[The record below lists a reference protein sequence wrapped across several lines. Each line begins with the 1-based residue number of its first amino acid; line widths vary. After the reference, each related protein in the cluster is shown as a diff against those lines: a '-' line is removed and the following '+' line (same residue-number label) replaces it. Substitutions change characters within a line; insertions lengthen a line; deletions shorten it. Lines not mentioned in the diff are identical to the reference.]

1 LLELDRIQNA
11 IPKIV
16 QIEERIPYPAKLP
29 ISHPIRLIK
38 EAEQQIASTHCVIC
52 GRSDLILEQQHVA
65 GRANYSDTVTLCESC
80 HDELSNIYQPKWI
93 RTQRNHVECYF
104 LGWSDIFHLMWVKTK
119 HPYFYELSKTFAL
132 NARYA
137 K

>member
-1 LLELDRIQNA
+1 MLEPDRIQSA

-38 EAEQQIASTHCVIC
+38 EAEQQFESTRCVIC
-52 GRSDLILEQQHVA
+52 GSNNPVLEQHHIA
-65 GRANYSDTVTLCESC
+65 GRANYPDTVTLCETC
-80 HDELSNIYQPKWI
+80 HDELSSIYQPKWI
-93 RTQRNHVECYF
+93 RTRRNRMECYL

-119 HPYFYELSKTFAL
+119 HPYFYELSKAFAL
-132 NARYA
+132 SARYA